1 MLVKWG
7 IVLSNPNR
15 FAEKI
20 RILDTT
26 LRDGE
31 QTPGVSL
38 TPEEKLLIAK
48 KLDEAGVDIIE
59 AGFAAASEG
68 EMKAIR
74 LIAKEGLRAEVCSFA
89 RGVKKD
95 IDAALKSE
103 VDSIF
108 LVIPASEVHI
118 TKKLRKTR
126 EEVLKITEECVEY
139 AKDHGLIVEFGPE
152 DATRSDRRF
161 LKEMIKVS
169 LSAGAD
175 RVTPPDTVGILTP
188 EKTYEFFLD
197 LKRTFPNTVFGA
209 HCHDDFG
216 LAVANTLAALRAGV
230 EEAHVTVNGLGER
243 AGNAALEE
251 VVIALKLQYDVNV
264 SIKTDLLYD
273 ISLMVSRLTGVPIQ
287 PNKAIVGEN
296 AFTHESGIHTHAILR
311 EPSTYEPIPPEIV
324 GRSRR
329 LVVGKHAGTHGL
341 RAALRE
347 MGLDPTEEQLKE
359 IFFRVKELGDK
370 GKRVTDADL
379 RVIAESVMG
388 IPHLRPIKLEELT
401 VVTGDHV
408 TPTASVRLNVNGNL
422 IVEAA
427 TGVGPV
433 DAAMK
438 AIRKAVATI
447 EPIHLEEYHVNA
459 ITGGTDAVVEVI
471 VRLSKGD
478 KVITAMGAHED
489 IVMAS
494 VEAMINGM
502 NLLMSNNGQRNAN
515 KKFLSSDS
523 IHLCGFSRLGRAK
536 SEGHGDTEE
545 SLPTRLT

>member
-74 LIAKEGLRAEVCSFA
+74 LIAREGLRAEVCSFA

-152 DATRSDRRF
+152 DATRSDRSF

-197 LKRTFPNTVFGA
+197 LKRTFPNTIFGA

-251 VVIALKLQYDVNV
+251 VVMALHLLHNKKTGVN
-264 SIKTDLLYD
+264 TRLLYET
-273 ISLMVSRLTGVPIQ
+273 SKMVSRLTGVPVQ

-296 AFTHESGIHTHAILR
+296 AFAHESGIHTKGVVIKPLTF
-311 EPSTYEPIPPEIV
+311 EPFSPEMV
-324 GRSRR
+324 GRRR
-329 LVVGKHAGTHGL
+329 KIIAGKHAGRHGIKAEL
-341 RAALRE
+341 EEA
-347 MGLDPTEEQLKE
+347 GFHPTEEQLKE
-359 IFFRVKELGDK
+359 IVARVKELGDK
-370 GKRVTDADL
+370 GKTVTDADL
-379 RVIAESVMG
+379 FAIARAVIGVG
-388 IPHLRPIKLEELT
+388 PEEKIVELKDLAVLT
-401 VVTGDHV
+401 GVNVI
-408 TPTASVRLNVNGNL
+408 PTASVRLMINGKEY
-422 IVEAA
+422 VASE
-427 TGVGPV
+427 TGIGPV

-438 AIRKAVATI
+438 AVQKITSSLVNARLTEYRLEALTGGSDAVA
-447 EPIHLEEYHVNA
+447 
-459 ITGGTDAVVEVI
+459 EVI
-471 VRLSKGD
+471 IKVED
-478 KVITAMGAHED
+478 KDGNIVSARGARED

-494 VEAMINGM
+494 VEAMINGI
-502 NLLMSNNGQRNAN
+502 NKLLLLQ
-515 KKFLSSDS
+515 
-523 IHLCGFSRLGRAK
+523 K
-536 SEGHGDTEE
+536 SARKRMDHV
-545 SLPTRLT
+545 